1 MIQAKPAQPGLP
13 AATIQTPG
21 LELAPQPGQAAAH
34 CLPPTAQG
42 PVPAV
47 HCALPTGRCPLP
59 TAHCKLL
66 QQNDTFAICWTLCCW
81 NLPYWLDT
89 FAICW
94 PKLPLCNSMLLAQK
108 HRPGSRTLPPS

>member
-42 PVPAV
+42 AVPAV

-66 QQNDTFAICWTLCCW
+66 QPALADQPTSQPVLASEHLRGV
-81 NLPYWLDT
+81 
-89 FAICW
+89 
-94 PKLPLCNSMLLAQK
+94 KLPAVGNP
-108 HRPGSRTLPPS
+108 RI